1 MIISNWGKYPEI
13 EAEEMLYRDKSTLPL
28 ILNAKNWIPRGM
40 GLCYGDSALSK
51 TVVSSLKLNHFLAFD
66 AQSGILT
73 CESGVTFE
81 DILNTFVPKGW
92 FPPVTPG
99 TKFVSMGGA
108 IASDVHGKNH
118 HKEGSFSRYVHS
130 FRLLTAEGEYLFC
143 SPSSNPEIFNATF
156 GGMGLTGLILSLTFQ
171 LKRIESSLIKM
182 ESLKTRD
189 LQETLAVLNEFESA
203 TYTVAWTDCLS
214 RGKKLGRSLF
224 LKGEHASLSDLSNTR
239 FSGSPLSVPNKLK
252 LSVPFNF
259 PSFALN
265 PFSVKA
271 FNFLLYNK
279 QFSKKVSKI
288 ADYDGFFYPL
298 DSIYHWNRIYGKRG
312 FTQYQFVIPKKEGY
326 TGLKKIIEK
335 IGSQKMGSFLVVL
348 KTFGKQENQYLA
360 FPEEGYTLAMDFAM
374 EPRLFPFLE
383 ELDAIVLE
391 YGGRVYLTK
400 DARLPKDTFQKMYPQ
415 TENFLKIR
423 NLLDPERK
431 IRSLQS
437 ERLGI

>member
-1 MIISNWGKYPEI
+1 MISNWGKYPEI
-13 EAEEMLYRDKSTLPL
+13 DAEEVLYRDKNTLSL
-28 ILNAKNWIPRGM
+28 ITKGKSWIPRGM
-40 GLCYGDSALSK
+40 GRCYGDSALSQV
-51 TVVSSLKLNHFLAFD
+51 VVSSLYMNHFLAFD
-66 AQSGILT
+66 AQTGVLT

-81 DILNTFVPKGW
+81 DILNTFVPMGW

-130 FRLLTAEGEYLFC
+130 FRLLTAEGENLLC
-143 SPSSNPEIFNATF
+143 SRSENPEIFDATF
-156 GGMGLTGLILSLTFQ
+156 GGMGLTGMVLSLTVQ
-171 LKRIESSLIKM
+171 LKRIESSLIKT
-182 ESLKTRD
+182 ESLKTRN
-189 LQETLAVLNEFESA
+189 LEETLAVLNEFESA

-214 RGKKLGRSLF
+214 GGNKLGRSLF
-224 LKGEHASLSDLSNTR
+224 LKGEHATLSDLSGHKY
-239 FSGSPLSVPNKLK
+239 SGSPLEVPQKIKLT
-252 LSVPFNF
+252 VPFNF

-265 PFSVKA
+265 PLSVKA
-271 FNFLLYNK
+271 FNFAYYNK
-279 QFSKKVSKI
+279 QFLKEVSKLS
-288 ADYDGFFYPL
+288 DYDGFFYPL

-335 IGSQKMGSFLVVL
+335 IGSQQMGSFLVVL

-400 DARLPKDTFQKMYPQ
+400 DARLPKDTFLRMYPQ
-415 TENFLKIR
+415 AENFLKIR